1 MSSTCKNCGTELN
14 SKFCPDCGQAADT
27 HEINLHFFWHDIQH
41 GIFHYDKG
49 IPFTVKELF
58 TRPGHAIRD
67 FIEGKRVKYFKPVA
81 LIVILAG
88 IYMVLFHWLHLDSK
102 MASLVPLDQQEQKSA
117 LKIIDWYTNHYA
129 LVTLLIVPFSALAT
143 YLAFRKAGYNYLQ
156 IVVLL
161 LYTTAARLIISIVC
175 LPITLLLSKN
185 NLYSMS
191 SLLGMLSIG
200 YSIWTYLQFFNKISL
215 ESRVLR
221 LFFVVLWYVAF
232 LAFAFLLTSL
242 ISLV

>member
-221 LFFVVLWYVAF
+221 LFFVVLWYIAF
-232 LAFAFLLTSL
+232 LASAFLLTSL

>member
-1 MSSTCKNCGTELN
+1 MSSICKNCGTELN

-49 IPFTVKELF
+49 IPFTIKELF

-221 LFFVVLWYVAF
+221 LFFVVLWYIAF
-232 LAFAFLLTSL
+232 LASAFLLTSL

>member
-1 MSSTCKNCGTELN
+1 MSSICKNCGTELN

-232 LAFAFLLTSL
+232 LASAFLLTSL

>member
-129 LVTLLIVPFSALAT
+129 LVTLLIVPFSALVT
-143 YLAFRKAGYNYLQ
+143 YLAFRRAGYNYLQ

>member
-232 LAFAFLLTSL
+232 LASAFLLTSL

>member
-49 IPFTVKELF
+49 IPFTIKELF

-117 LKIIDWYTNHYA
+117 LKIIDWHTNHYA